1 MRKASCKSNAMSHAM
16 QWEKQHACKAINMQC
31 KVMQCK
37 AMQRQKQHKTRL
49 KHGHQVFPIW
59 FSFRYCIVSNL
70 ILQNI
75 GGWHLISRVY
85 LWNWICAKYRRLICL
100 CVPPV
105 FRRLL
110 ITSPS
115 FLSWLLFVQWLPH
128 SGACPLEC
136 TILHCFYMVWCHVN
150 TMTLLDVI

>member
-16 QWEKQHACKAINMQC
+16 QWEKQHACKAMQHA
-31 KVMQCK
+31 MQSN
-37 AMQRQKQHKTRL
+37 AMQRQKQHNTAKTWPS
-49 KHGHQVFPIW
+49 GFPNMI
-59 FSFRYCIVSNL
+59 FILVLYCIKL
-70 ILQNI
+70 DFAKY
-75 GGWHLISRVY
+75 WHLISRVY